1 MENPPRVF
9 RPSRALI
16 PFSIFFLL
24 LVVLI
29 TGRIFVV
36 APIAIGL
43 LLLPFSFFAV
53 WWFSSL
59 LMYSLQ
65 FWVAVSPH
73 GLELNQPA
81 GGLFDT
87 ESVLLTWDEL
97 TSVEFLAKQEFSPKA
112 FTGREAV
119 LVLKLKDAPDIS
131 ISQIMILEHYPDFFS
146 FIQDRLPFVY
156 ELPEEQLWDT
166 KTRMTLVGSI
176 AFIFIL
182 LLFIFI

>member
-16 PFSIFFLL
+16 PFSVFFLF
-24 LVVLI
+24 LVVFI

-36 APIAIGL
+36 APVVVGL

-53 WWFSSL
+53 WWFGSL
-59 LMYSLQ
+59 LMYAVQ
-65 FWVAVSPH
+65 FWVAVSPN

-81 GGLFDT
+81 GGFFDT

-97 TSVEFLAKQEFSPKA
+97 TSVEFVAKQEFSPKA
-112 FTGREAV
+112 FTGREAI
-119 LVLKLKDAPDIS
+119 LLLKVKSSQDIS
-131 ISQIMILEHYPDFFS
+131 ISHVMILEHYPDLFS
-146 FIQDRLPFVY
+146 FIQEHLPFVY

-166 KTRMTLVGSI
+166 KTRMTMVGSI